1 MKELPS
7 SLIILHAL
15 YQRWGLPTSMI
26 ADMTKK
32 RGYSDEFPTTGKTS
46 RYLLDYIPSALWRKA
61 RAKAKREGLSMRTL
75 ILRLLSEW
83 VSPSDSR

>member
-1 MKELPS
+1 
-7 SLIILHAL
+7 
-15 YQRWGLPTSMI
+15 
-26 ADMTKK
+26 MTLSKGAIMAKK

-75 ILRLLSEW
+75 ILRLLQRWTDEA
-83 VSPSDSR
+83 